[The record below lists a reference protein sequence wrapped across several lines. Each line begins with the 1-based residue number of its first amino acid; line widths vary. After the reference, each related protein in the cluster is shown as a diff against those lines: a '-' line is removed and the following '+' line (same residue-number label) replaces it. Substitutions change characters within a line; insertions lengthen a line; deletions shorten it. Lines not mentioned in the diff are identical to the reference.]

1 MSLTYLQNN
10 SFNYQ
15 DIPANAIV
23 YRSGTSGFETI
34 QQSQGVLMS
43 DGSTYSFGIPTAAE
57 LVSNYTGNNSLIMT
71 KNNQLVEVP
80 VEGTSPNKL
89 LRYIDNAW
97 KIVDFS
103 VEYIK
108 PELYD
113 PSSWQLWIADSD
125 INVINIPKDNI
136 STNYYGVK
144 YNETTNQF
152 DVINPDL
159 FTQAR
164 TRDYYINYK
173 DVSSFEIISSSF
185 MIPYGIKGFESTT
198 TSDKYKCIFSSNLSN
213 IGFMPKNNIKDD
225 TWNELLIGINNVFPS
240 KTLDNIHGVCVFGGL
255 YIRNVNK
262 YTSNAEGICFVTD
275 GISSFQT
282 TDPAIFRYIDKIN
295 KVNNSVIVPVEFYAY
310 NTEKVT
316 FTRTPDIYIFIVLSD
331 SDDRSEFIWCNNHNF
346 VNVLVTSDN

>member
-57 LVSNYTGNNSLIMT
+57 LVSNYTGNNSIIMT
-71 KNNQLVEVP
+71 ENNQLVEVP
-80 VEGTSPNKL
+80 STGTSPNKL

-108 PELYD
+108 PELYN

-173 DVSSFEIISSSF
+173 DVSSFEIVSSSF
-185 MIPYGIKGFESTT
+185 HIPVNYEVMNSNR
-198 TSDKYKCIFSSNLSN
+198 YACIFSSNLNYIRQPLDGQLSY
-213 IGFMPKNNIKDD
+213 
-225 TWNELLIGINNVFPS
+225 WHELLNAINNVFPS
-240 KTLDNIHGVCVFGGL
+240 NTLDNIHGVCVFGGL
-255 YIRNVNK
+255 YVKSVNE
-262 YTSNAEGICFVTD
+262 YTSNAEGICLVTD
-275 GISSFQT
+275 GVSSFQT
-282 TDPAIFRYIDKIN
+282 TDPAIFRYIDRLP
-295 KVNNSVIVPVEFYAY
+295 KVNDSVIVPVEFYAY

-316 FTRTPDIYIFIVLSD
+316 FTRTPDIYIFIKTMIED
-331 SDDRSEFIWCNNHNF
+331 SIPEIIWCNNRNF

>member
-1 MSLTYLQNN
+1 MSLTYLQSNQ
-10 SFNYQ
+10 FNYQ
-15 DIPANAIV
+15 DIPANALI

-71 KNNQLVEVP
+71 ENNQLVEVP
-80 VEGTSPNKL
+80 STGTSPNKL
-89 LRYIDNAW
+89 LRYIDNTW

-108 PELYD
+108 PELYN

-185 MIPYGIKGFESTT
+185 DIPVEYEVYMNSNR
-198 TSDKYKCIFSSNLSN
+198 YACIFSSNLNYIRQTLDESLS
-213 IGFMPKNNIKDD
+213 I
-225 TWNELLIGINNVFPS
+225 WHELLDAINNVFPS
-240 KTLDNIHGVCVFGGL
+240 NTLDNIHSVCVFGGL
-255 YIRNVNK
+255 YVKNVDE
-262 YTSNAEGICFVTD
+262 YTSNAEGICLVTD
-275 GISSFQT
+275 GVSSFQT
-282 TDPAIFRYIDKIN
+282 TDPAIFRYIDRLP

-316 FTRTPDIYIFIVLSD
+316 FTRTPDICVYIRVFHESRT
-331 SDDRSEFIWCNNHNF
+331 SSCQWCNNRNF

>member
-1 MSLTYLQNN
+1 MSLTYLKSNQ
-10 SFNYQ
+10 FNYQ
-15 DIPANAIV
+15 DIPANAII

-34 QQSQGVLMS
+34 QQEQGVLMS

-57 LVSNYTGNNSLIMT
+57 LVNNYTGKSIVMT
-71 KNNQLVEVP
+71 QDNKLVEVP
-80 VEGTSPNKL
+80 VEGTTPNKL

-125 INVINIPKDNI
+125 INVINIPKDTI

-144 YNETTNQF
+144 YNETTDQF
-152 DVINPDL
+152 DIINPAL

-173 DVSSFEIISSSF
+173 DASSFEIVSSKFQLYYIDRDIILSNN
-185 MIPYGIKGFESTT
+185 ST
-198 TSDKYKCIFSSNLSN
+198 CIFSSNLKCIGNNYEDN
-213 IGFMPKNNIKDD
+213 INNNYNVHPWD
-225 TWNELLIGINNVFPS
+225 THLNAINNVFPS
-240 KTLDNIHGVCVFGGL
+240 ETLDNIHGVCVFGGL
-255 YIRNVNK
+255 YLRNVNE
-262 YTSNAEGICFVTD
+262 YTSNAEGICIVTD
-275 GISSFQT
+275 GVSSFQT
-282 TDPAIFRYIDKIN
+282 TDPEIFRYIDRLP
-295 KVNNSVIVPVEFYAY
+295 KVNNSVTVPVEFYAY

-316 FTRTPDIYIFIVLSD
+316 FTRTPDIYVFIKILME
-331 SDDRSEFIWCNNHNF
+331 DDIGDIKWCNNRNF

>member
-34 QQSQGVLMS
+34 QQEQGVLMS

-57 LVSNYTGNNSLIMT
+57 LVRDYSGNSIIMT
-71 KNNQLVEVP
+71 KNNQLVKVP

-89 LRYIDNAW
+89 LRYVNNTW

-108 PELYD
+108 PELYN

-173 DVSSFEIISSSF
+173 DVLSFE
-185 MIPYGIKGFESTT
+185 T
-198 TSDKYKCIFSSNLSN
+198 TSSEFLIYFMTRVISNNFTCIFSSNLKC
-213 IGFMPKNNIKDD
+213 IGNSYENNINNNYNEHPPFD
-225 TWNELLIGINNVFPS
+225 TYLDPINNVFPS
-240 KTLDNIHGVCVFGGL
+240 NTLNNMHGVCVFGGL
-255 YIRNVNK
+255 YLQK
-262 YTSNAEGICFVTD
+262 
-275 GISSFQT
+275 
-282 TDPAIFRYIDKIN
+282 
-295 KVNNSVIVPVEFYAY
+295 
-310 NTEKVT
+310 
-316 FTRTPDIYIFIVLSD
+316 
-331 SDDRSEFIWCNNHNF
+331 
-346 VNVLVTSDN
+346 

>member
-15 DIPANAIV
+15 DIPVNAIV

-43 DGSTYSFGIPTAAE
+43 DGSTYYFGIPTAAE
-57 LVSNYTGNNSLIMT
+57 LVSNYTDNNSLIMT
-71 KNNQLVEVP
+71 ENNQLVEVP

-113 PSSWQLWIADSD
+113 PTSWQLWIADD
-125 INVINIPKDNI
+125 EINVINIPKDNI

-185 MIPYGIKGFESTT
+185 VIPVNCSIDLMNSNRYA
-198 TSDKYKCIFSSNLSN
+198 CIFSSNLNYIRLTLDEKPS
-213 IGFMPKNNIKDD
+213 P
-225 TWNELLIGINNVFPS
+225 WYELLDAINNVFPS
-240 KTLDNIHGVCVFGGL
+240 NTLDNIHGVCVFGGL
-255 YIRNVNK
+255 YVERVNE
-262 YTSNAEGICFVTD
+262 YTSNAEGICLVTD
-275 GISSFQT
+275 GVSSFQT
-282 TDPAIFRYIDKIN
+282 TDPAIFRYIDRLPN
-295 KVNNSVIVPVEFYAY
+295 VNDSIIVPVKFYAY

-316 FTRTPDIYIFIVLSD
+316 FTRTPDICVSIRVHESDNLSC
-331 SDDRSEFIWCNNHNF
+331 RWCNNRNF
-346 VNVLVTSDN
+346 VNVLVTSNN